1 MPNASERFLAVAHRK
16 RYGLRTRAHSP
27 LTLSAALGQRV
38 RRRRSASAA
47 LQGDFARLLL
57 SRLDDAEP
65 TVAVTRSPNA
75 INARGPGSPSCPS
88 RAVRAV
94 AVSIRKDNFFKFFF
108 FHAQRRLADGEM
120 RARASAERASASGL
134 GETRP
139 FATATHQVDH
149 GGLAGH
155 GADSRVR
162 RGDPLPTRRSCVS
175 LVEPSATF
183 PFGIEKNSDLLLL
196 EH

>member
-1 MPNASERFLAVAHRK
+1 VPGPRTPDRTPGRANRRSVRAPPSTLRRVSRGQGRGPGRAPGGVGGVGCRTRCVPLTSHSRSMPNASERFLAVAHRK

-27 LTLSAALGQRV
+27 PTLSAALGQRV

-94 AVSIRKDNFFKFFF
+94 AVSIRKDNFFKF
-108 FHAQRRLADGEM
+108 
-120 RARASAERASASGL
+120 SS
-134 GETRP
+134 TRS
-139 FATATHQVDH
+139 D
-149 GGLAGH
+149 
-155 GADSRVR
+155 DSPK
-162 RGDPLPTRRSCVS
+162 G
-175 LVEPSATF
+175 
-183 PFGIEKNSDLLLL
+183 
-196 EH
+196 